1 LNRNDSFK
9 SLKSN
14 LIKGVNRDYLQS
26 LLSLLIK
33 NAEDLRIRRCFDT
46 SSHVDWIGQYLRS
59 KLDRDTKPVLDAQ
72 RLAAEVVNY
81 MYPDEKALSKLP
93 KMDTMPF
100 YTMKACMI
108 NILEKEIFL
117 PILQRLDRDTPET
130 INLINLF
137 EYNDSLDRYREVT
150 EIFSRAIRKINGENV
165 EMKRPKFSL
174 KLIAQ
179 ALHANS

>member
-1 LNRNDSFK
+1 
-9 SLKSN
+9 
-14 LIKGVNRDYLQS
+14 
-26 LLSLLIK
+26 
-33 NAEDLRIRRCFDT
+33 
-46 SSHVDWIGQYLRS
+46 
-59 KLDRDTKPVLDAQ
+59 
-72 RLAAEVVNY
+72 
-81 MYPDEKALSKLP
+81 
-93 KMDTMPF
+93 
-100 YTMKACMI
+100 MI

-117 PILQRLDRDTPET
+117 PILLRLDRDTPET